1 LESQDFTLFG
11 NLFSDKVP
19 PIELGRGFSMFENS
33 LRDNVKNMMIA
44 LGLSVAVIGTGLAVA
59 FL

>member
-11 NLFSDKVP
+11 NLFSDKVSAVR
-19 PIELGRGFSMFENS
+19 LGRGFSMFENS
-33 LRDNVKNMMIA
+33 LRDNVRNMVIA